1 MPLLS
6 LQCPRCTHRLEV
18 VPISVARGGGGYREL
33 ADFAATGHR
42 CSACGLGVVSGPVVD
57 ELMRRLPVGG
67 GMSERDRKPT
77 RLGCPACMGSVDEV
91 LLSWGSSFVEVEQCP
106 RCRTMLLDAGEL
118 PRVFQIE
125 HASKA

>member
-6 LQCPRCTHRLEV
+6 HHCPRCAHTLEAI
-18 VPISVARGGGGYREL
+18 PISVPRGAGGYREL

-42 CSACGLGVVSGPVVD
+42 CSRCGLGVISGSVVD
-57 ELMRRLPVGG
+57 ELMKRLPVGG

-77 RLGCPACMGSVDEV
+77 RLGCPHCMANVDEV
-91 LLSWGSSFVEVEQCP
+91 LLSWGTSFVEVEQCP

-125 HASKA
+125 HSTKR